1 MAKRILIYTNHFYPE
16 NFKINDE
23 IYHDLELE
31 NSSEPFLKGLTKET
45 NEEHIIG
52 WTYQFEKGKVVYNAL
67 GHDSE
72 SLENENFIKII
83 KQSIN
88 WLEGNG

>member
-1 MAKRILIYTNHFYPE
+1 MCIR
-16 NFKINDE
+16 DR
-23 IYHDLELE
+23 
-31 NSSEPFLKGLTKET
+31 TKET

-72 SLENENFIKII
+72 SLENENFVKII

-88 WLEGNG
+88 WLEDKE

>member
-1 MAKRILIYTNHFYPE
+1 MW
-16 NFKINDE
+16 
-23 IYHDLELE
+23 
-31 NSSEPFLKGLTKET
+31 STKET